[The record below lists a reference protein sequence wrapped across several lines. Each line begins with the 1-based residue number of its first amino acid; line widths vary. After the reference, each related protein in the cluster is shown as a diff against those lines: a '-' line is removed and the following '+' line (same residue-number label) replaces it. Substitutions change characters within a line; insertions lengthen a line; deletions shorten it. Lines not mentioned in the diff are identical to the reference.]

1 MPIIA
6 MTREMGS
13 LGRDVAAL
21 VARSH
26 GRKVV
31 YHEIIDQ
38 LANKMRLRK
47 SHVARLLEGRAGL
60 WEKLAA
66 SETSLSIF
74 TADETFRVLL
84 EPSTGVVR
92 GWGAVH
98 LLAGIP
104 HVIRV
109 RVCAPFELRVERMME
124 RLGSMDREAVERE
137 LTLSD
142 EAHTAITRRHFRVNW
157 RDPEHYEMVLSTE
170 RLTVEECAHEV
181 ESMMQLPR
189 FQETAESVRTVENM
203 ALEWAIRSQLRRD
216 PRTTGA
222 TVRLECFDG
231 YVRVNGAVSTRGE
244 SQEVSEVV
252 CAVPG
257 VRSVDNQLL
266 YNVAGASWLRARA

>member
-1 MPIIA
+1 MTIIA

-13 LGRDVAAL
+13 LGRDVAAH
-21 VARSH
+21 VARRH

-60 WEKLAA
+60 MEKLAA

-84 EPSTGVVR
+84 DESTGVIR

-98 LLAGIP
+98 LLEAIP

-124 RLGSMDREAVERE
+124 RLGTMDREAVERE
-137 LTLSD
+137 LEMSD
-142 EAHTAITRRHFRVNW
+142 EAHTAITRRHFRRDW
-157 RDPEHYEMVLSTE
+157 RDPEHYDLVLSTE
-170 RLTVEECAHEV
+170 RLTAEECAGEI
-181 ESMMQLPR
+181 ERMMELPR
-189 FQETAESVRTVENM
+189 FQRTGESLRAVRNR
-203 ALEWAIRSQLRRD
+203 ALEWSVRAQLRRD
-216 PRTTGA
+216 PRTA
-222 TVRLECFDG
+222 NASIALDCIDG
-231 YVRVNGAVSTRGE
+231 YVRVKGAVSTRAIA
-244 SQEVSEVV
+244 QEVSEVV
-252 CAVPG
+252 ASVPG
-257 VRSVDNQLL
+257 VSSVDNQLL
-266 YNVAGASWLRARA
+266 HSVAGVSWLRARA

>member
-1 MPIIA
+1 MPIVA

-13 LGRDVAAL
+13 LGRDVAAQ
-21 VARSH
+21 VARRR

-60 WEKLAA
+60 LEKLAA

-84 EPSTGVVR
+84 DESTGVIR

-98 LLAGIP
+98 LLEGIP

-124 RLGSMDREAVERE
+124 RLGTMDREAVERE
-137 LTLSD
+137 LELSD
-142 EAHTAITRRHFRVNW
+142 EAHTAIARRHFRRDW
-157 RDPEHYEMVLSTE
+157 RDPENFDLVLSTE
-170 RLTVEECAHEV
+170 RLTAEECALEI
-181 ESMMQLPR
+181 ERMMELPR
-189 FQETAESVRTVENM
+189 FQRTEESLRTVRNH
-203 ALEWAIRSQLRRD
+203 ALEWAVRAQLRRD
-216 PRTTGA
+216 PRTANA
-222 TVRLECFDG
+222 TLCLDCIDG
-231 YVRVNGAVSTRGE
+231 YVRVKGAVSTRATA
-244 SQEVSEVV
+244 QEVSEVV
-252 CAVPG
+252 ASVPG

-266 YNVAGASWLRARA
+266 HSVAGVSWLRARA